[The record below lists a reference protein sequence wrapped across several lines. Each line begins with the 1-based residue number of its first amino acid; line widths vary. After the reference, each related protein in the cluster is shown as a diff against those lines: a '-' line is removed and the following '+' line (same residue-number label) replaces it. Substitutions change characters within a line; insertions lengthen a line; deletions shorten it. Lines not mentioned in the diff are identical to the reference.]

1 MGVFFNLS
9 CRNCKKQYYAPDFT
23 EAQLTWVKYENM
35 NPQYRITSIIDGDT
49 LVDTITTTREF
60 IISEERTDH
69 GKCDTQNAHYKTAI
83 GIHEIPLFFR
93 YRAALYSD
101 LTDYR
106 LSCFLLTGLPVDI
119 GEEGLQNDPRK
130 DTASV
135 NGYLFTDVYKTTRVD
150 VFTTI
155 TYYLSRRFGI
165 VYTYSVNKDGK
176 IYQSEIL

>member
-35 NPQYRITSIIDGDT
+35 NPQYRVTSIIDGDT
-49 LVDTITTTREF
+49 LVDTITTARKF

-83 GIHEIPLFFR
+83 GIHDVSPYFSYNAKIESL
-93 YRAALYSD
+93 
-101 LTDYR
+101 LTEYR
-106 LSCFLLTGLPVDI
+106 LSCSSLIYSPVAIGKDGLK
-119 GEEGLQNDPRK
+119 NDPRK
-130 DTASV
+130 DTAIV
-135 NGYLFTDVYKTTRVD
+135 NGHLYTDVYKTIRVD
-150 VFTTI
+150 FFTT
-155 TYYLSRRFGI
+155 TTSYLSQRFGI
-165 VYTYSVNKDGK
+165 VYSCEVYKDGT

>member
-23 EAQLTWVKYENM
+23 EAQLTWVKFENM

-49 LVDTITTTREF
+49 LIDTTTTTRKF

-83 GIHEIPLFFR
+83 GIHDVSPYFSYNAKIESF
-93 YRAALYSD
+93 
-101 LTDYR
+101 LTEYR
-106 LSCFLLTGLPVDI
+106 LTCYLLTYEPIAI
-119 GEEGLQNDPRK
+119 GKDGLQNDPRR
-130 DTASV
+130 DTAFV
-135 NGYLFTDVYKTTRVD
+135 NGQLYTDVYKAMRGSSNATTSN
-150 VFTTI
+150 
-155 TYYLSRRFGI
+155 YLSRRYGI
-165 VYTYSVNKDGK
+165 IYSCVVYKDGT